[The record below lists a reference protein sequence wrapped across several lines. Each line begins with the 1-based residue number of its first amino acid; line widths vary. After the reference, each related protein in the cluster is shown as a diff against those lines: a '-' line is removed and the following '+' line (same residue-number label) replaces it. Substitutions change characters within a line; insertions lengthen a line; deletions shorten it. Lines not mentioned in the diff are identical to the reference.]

1 MTFEFV
7 FISGHGVDHQKEKV
21 VLTAQVKELNKRY
34 REAARFHQ
42 RQLED
47 SIEREAVLE
56 KKLAN
61 VEDRIRRIGIPR
73 VQAILYGSD

>member
-1 MTFEFV
+1 MVWT
-7 FISGHGVDHQKEKV
+7 IKKEKV
-21 VLTAQVKELNKRY
+21 ELTAQVKELNKRY